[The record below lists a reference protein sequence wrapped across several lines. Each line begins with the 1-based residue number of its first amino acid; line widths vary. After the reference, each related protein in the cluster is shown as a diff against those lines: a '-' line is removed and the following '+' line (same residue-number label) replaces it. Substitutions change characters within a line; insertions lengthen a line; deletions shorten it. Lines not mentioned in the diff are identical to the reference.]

1 MPSPRGLCHQNTA
14 MLASPFFTFRLSNW
28 GISSTLQHCESRP
41 LDFLPRSPENLATRS
56 RTSTSAMLLA
66 ACLPLAAAYSFS
78 APGAH
83 MRALVQPVVQGRSVA
98 NVAMAVKTASI
109 AMPALSST
117 MTEGKISEWLVS
129 VGDKVSSGDM
139 VLVVESDK
147 ADMDVETYEEG
158 FIAKILVGEGEVAP
172 VGAPVAILCDSA
184 DDIDAAAAQGAGGA
198 PAAEAEPAAAAPAAA
213 APAAV
218 RARSPARVCP
228 RPRVPLL
235 SLHPARSFD
244 C

>member
-1 MPSPRGLCHQNTA
+1 MSV
-14 MLASPFFTFRLSNW
+14 
-28 GISSTLQHCESRP
+28 
-41 LDFLPRSPENLATRS
+41 
-56 RTSTSAMLLA
+56 LA

-83 MRALVQPVVQGRSVA
+83 MRALGHPVVQGRTVA
-98 NVAMAVKTASI
+98 NVAMEIKTATI

-158 FIAKILVGEGEVAP
+158 FIAKILVGEGDVAP
-172 VGAPVAILCDSA
+172 VGAPVAILCEKA
-184 DDIDAAAAQGAGGA
+184 EDIEAAAAQGAGGA
-198 PAAEAEPAAAAPAAA
+198 PAAAAEPAAAAPAAA

-218 RARSPARVCP
+218 SPP
-228 RPRVPLL
+228 RPAGMTCTCHMHMCMSPLL
-235 SLHPARSFD
+235 PQPLIRLLSSPHVVRRRRRRAMWRWRRSS
-244 C
+244 CPPSPRR

>member
-1 MPSPRGLCHQNTA
+1 
-14 MLASPFFTFRLSNW
+14 
-28 GISSTLQHCESRP
+28 
-41 LDFLPRSPENLATRS
+41 
-56 RTSTSAMLLA
+56 MLLA

-98 NVAMAVKTASI
+98 NVVMAVKTASI

-172 VGAPVAILCDSA
+172 VGAPVAILCESA
-184 DDIDAAAAQGAGGA
+184 DDIEAAAAQGAGGA

-218 RARSPARVCP
+218 RNLSP
-228 RPRVPLL
+228 RPRVPPPAFPALAAPSPLLRLL
-235 SLHPARSFD
+235 SWCAPRVVRRRRRRATWR
-244 C
+244 

>member
-1 MPSPRGLCHQNTA
+1 M
-14 MLASPFFTFRLSNW
+14 
-28 GISSTLQHCESRP
+28 
-41 LDFLPRSPENLATRS
+41 D
-56 RTSTSAMLLA
+56 
-66 ACLPLAAAYSFS
+66 
-78 APGAH
+78 
-83 MRALVQPVVQGRSVA
+83 
-98 NVAMAVKTASI
+98 
-109 AMPALSST
+109 
-117 MTEGKISEWLVS
+117 
-129 VGDKVSSGDM
+129 VGDKVSVGDM

-218 RARSPARVCP
+218 RARLPPARVPPCP
-228 RPRVPLL
+228 RCTQPAPSTAELSWCAPRVVRRRRRR
-235 SLHPARSFD
+235 ATWR
-244 C
+244 

>member
-1 MPSPRGLCHQNTA
+1 
-14 MLASPFFTFRLSNW
+14 
-28 GISSTLQHCESRP
+28 
-41 LDFLPRSPENLATRS
+41 
-56 RTSTSAMLLA
+56 MLLA

-184 DDIDAAAAQGAGGA
+184 DDIEAAAAQGAGGA

-218 RARSPARVCP
+218 RARLPPARVCP
-228 RPRVPLL
+228 RPRVPPP

>member
-1 MPSPRGLCHQNTA
+1 
-14 MLASPFFTFRLSNW
+14 MLSVLT
-28 GISSTLQHCESRP
+28 
-41 LDFLPRSPENLATRS
+41 
-56 RTSTSAMLLA
+56 

-78 APGAH
+78 MPGAH
-83 MRALVQPVVQGRSVA
+83 MRAMSHPVVQGRTVA
-98 NVAMAVKTASI
+98 NVAMEIKIATI

-129 VGDKVSSGDM
+129 VGDKVGSGDM

-172 VGAPVAILCDSA
+172 VGAPVAILCEKA
-184 DDIDAAAAQGAGGA
+184 EDIEAAAAQGAGGA
-198 PAAEAEPAAAAPAAA
+198 PAAAAEPAAAAPAAA

-218 RARSPARVCP
+218 SPPRRPHVP
-228 RPRVPLL
+228 RPLLPQPLVRLL
-235 SLHPARSFD
+235 SWVPPRA
-244 C
+244 

>member
-1 MPSPRGLCHQNTA
+1 MSV
-14 MLASPFFTFRLSNW
+14 
-28 GISSTLQHCESRP
+28 
-41 LDFLPRSPENLATRS
+41 
-56 RTSTSAMLLA
+56 LA
-66 ACLPLAAAYSFS
+66 AWLPLAAAYSFS

-83 MRALVQPVVQGRSVA
+83 MRALGHPVVQGRTVA
-98 NVAMAVKTASI
+98 NVAMEIKTASI

-117 MTEGKISEWLVS
+117 MTEGKISEWLVG

-172 VGAPVAILCDSA
+172 VGAPVAILCEKA
-184 DDIDAAAAQGAGGA
+184 EDIDAAAAQGAGGA
-198 PAAEAEPAAAAPAAA
+198 PAAAAEPAAAAPAAA

-218 RARSPARVCP
+218 SPPPLLPIVSPSPCCPSRSSPAELVLPPPAWCDGAGGERRGDGADLHA
-228 RPRVPLL
+228 RPLIDDDRG
-235 SLHPARSFD
+235 
-244 C
+244 

>member
-1 MPSPRGLCHQNTA
+1 MSV
-14 MLASPFFTFRLSNW
+14 
-28 GISSTLQHCESRP
+28 
-41 LDFLPRSPENLATRS
+41 
-56 RTSTSAMLLA
+56 LA
-66 ACLPLAAAYSFS
+66 AWLPLAAAYSFS

-83 MRALVQPVVQGRSVA
+83 MRALGHPVVQGRTVA
-98 NVAMAVKTASI
+98 NVAMEIKTASI

-117 MTEGKISEWLVS
+117 MTEGKISEWLVG

-172 VGAPVAILCDSA
+172 VGAPVAILCEKA
-184 DDIDAAAAQGAGGA
+184 EDIDAAAAQGAGGA
-198 PAAEAEPAAAAPAAA
+198 PAAAAEPAAAAPAAA

-218 RARSPARVCP
+218 SPPPSC
-228 RPRVPLL
+228 PRVPQPLLAAPAAHRLL
-235 SLHPARSFD
+235 SWFSPPRVVRRRRRRATWRWRRSS
-244 C
+244 CPPSHRR